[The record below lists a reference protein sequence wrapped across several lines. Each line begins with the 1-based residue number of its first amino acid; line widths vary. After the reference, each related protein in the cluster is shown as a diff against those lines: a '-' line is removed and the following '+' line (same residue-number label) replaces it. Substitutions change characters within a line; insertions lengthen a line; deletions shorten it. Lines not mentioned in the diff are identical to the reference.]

1 MNTFVLLKQVPDTET
16 KIRITADKTDV
27 EKGDIKWIINP
38 YDEFAI
44 EEALKIKE
52 KIKEGT
58 VTVVTVGPDR
68 AVEAL
73 RTAVAMGADNAIHV
87 KADAQFGDSFIAAR
101 ALVEVLKK
109 EAPSLVLTG
118 KQAIDDD
125 QGAVFGMVAE
135 LLAMPSASVVVK
147 VDISQDKKSARV
159 EREVEGGTK
168 YVLEMP
174 LPAVLALNKGINTPR
189 YASLPGIMKAKKKEI
204 KTYSLSDLGLGSE
217 KPTTKDSEYL
227 LPPERSAGKR
237 LSGDM
242 PAQAKELVRLLREEA
257 KVI

>member
-16 KIRITADKTDV
+16 KIKISGDKTNI
-27 EKGDIKWIINP
+27 EKNDIKWIINP

-52 KIKEGT
+52 KLKAGA
-58 VTVVTVGPDR
+58 VTVITAGPDR

-73 RTAVAMGADNAIHV
+73 RTAVAMGADNAIHIKIDTEADSYLV
-87 KADAQFGDSFIAAR
+87 SKALA
-101 ALVEVLKK
+101 ETLKK
-109 EAPSLVLTG
+109 EQANLILTG

-125 QGAVFGMVAE
+125 QAVVFSYVAE
-135 LLAMPSASVVVK
+135 LLNMPSSSVIVK
-147 VDISQDKKSARV
+147 IDIAADNKSIKV

-168 YVLEMP
+168 HVIDMP
-174 LPAVLALNKGINTPR
+174 LPAVLGINKGINTPR

-204 KTYSLSDLGLGSE
+204 KTYTLNDLGLGSE
-217 KPTTKDSEYL
+217 KSLTVDSDYQ
-227 LPPERSAGKR
+227 LPPERPAGKKIT
-237 LSGDM
+237 GDAATM
-242 PAQAKELVRLLREEA
+242 AKELARLLREEA

>member
-16 KIRITADKTDV
+16 KIRIAADKAGI
-27 EKGDIKWIINP
+27 EKNDIKWIINP

-52 KIKEGT
+52 KLKEGT
-58 VTVVTVGPDR
+58 VTAVTVGPDR

-87 KADAQFGDSFIAAR
+87 KTDDTVDTFLAAK
-101 ALVEVLKK
+101 ALAEVLKK
-109 EAPSLVLTG
+109 ETPSLILTG

-125 QGAVFGMVAE
+125 QAAAFNFVAE
-135 LLAMPSASVVVK
+135 FLNLPSATVLIK
-147 VDISQDKKSARV
+147 IEIGADKKSAKV
-159 EREVEGGTK
+159 EQEAEGGAINVIET
-168 YVLEMP
+168 P
-174 LPAVLALNKGINTPR
+174 LPAVLAVNKGINTPR

-204 KTYSLSDLGLGSE
+204 KTYQLADLGLGGE
-217 KPTTKDSEYL
+217 TAKVKDSGYQ
-227 LPPERSAGKR
+227 LPPERQAGKK
-237 LSGDM
+237 LTGD
-242 PAQAKELVRLLREEA
+242 AATQVKELVRLLREEA